1 MDKSLEHHK
10 KKFHSIKFIM
20 YILTIASM
28 ICQGQSKLE
37 IPKKLYIQNFLLTN
51 KTNAIL
57 SKATTISLTIN
68 PITLMER

>member
-1 MDKSLEHHK
+1 MDISIEHHK
-10 KKFHSIKFIM
+10 KKFHQIKFIM

-28 ICQGQSKLE
+28 NIHGQSRLE
-37 IPKKLYIQNFLLTN
+37 IPKQLYIQNFLLTN